1 MWRRCLGRH
10 LPSPQQFANACGR
23 TQPDACAPLQVIHCV
38 MYPRG
43 DVDLPIV
50 AFDMVARAGAVVFC
64 CADASPVSMSRK
76 LPPLYE
82 TMLT

>member
-1 MWRRCLGRH
+1 
-10 LPSPQQFANACGR
+10 
-23 TQPDACAPLQVIHCV
+23 

-50 AFDMVARAGAVVFC
+50 AFDMVGRAGAVVFC
-64 CADASPVSMSRK
+64 CVDASAVSMTQK

-82 TMLT
+82 KKLT

>member
-1 MWRRCLGRH
+1 
-10 LPSPQQFANACGR
+10 
-23 TQPDACAPLQVIHCV
+23 

-50 AFDMVARAGAVVFC
+50 AFDMVGRAGAIVFC
-64 CADASPVSMSRK
+64 CVDASPVSMSRK

-82 TMLT
+82 AMLT